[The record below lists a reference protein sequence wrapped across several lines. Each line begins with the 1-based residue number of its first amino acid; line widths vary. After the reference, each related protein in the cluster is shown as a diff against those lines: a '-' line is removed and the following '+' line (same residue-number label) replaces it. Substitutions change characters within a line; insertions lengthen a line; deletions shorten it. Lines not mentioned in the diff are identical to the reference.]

1 MYRMMAGRCG
11 STPKDELHDLTGSF
25 ANNIPFLAIEQANRE
40 VQQDDRHSQHTS
52 NQASNA

>member
-1 MYRMMAGRCG
+1 MMAGHCG

-40 VQQDDRHSQHTS
+40 VQQDDHHSQHTS